1 MSELTLI
8 VLARAVHVMA
18 GVAWAGAMFV
28 MALVV
33 MPLASRYADQGAGR
47 WLGMVV
53 QRAGQL
59 SGISAMLTV
68 LSGIYLFAVLHAHD
82 DSASG
87 LVLKA
92 GAVAAV
98 VSMVLGIVVGR
109 RTGMELV
116 RLEAEN
122 PTDAAAT
129 AARAARLAT
138 LRSRA
143 KLSTRL
149 TAALLGFAVLSMAVF
164 RYATALV

>member
-1 MSELTLI
+1 MRTLNW
-8 VLARAVHVMA
+8 VVRLKVAGEVPVMEA
-18 GVAWAGAMFV
+18 A
-28 MALVV
+28 
-33 MPLASRYADQGAGR
+33 ADTICSILQ
-47 WLGMVV
+47 
-53 QRAGQL
+53 
-59 SGISAMLTV
+59 
-68 LSGIYLFAVLHAHD
+68 
-82 DSASG
+82 
-87 LVLKA
+87 
-92 GAVAAV
+92 
-98 VSMVLGIVVGR
+98 
-109 RTGMELV
+109 